1 MGNFVFC
8 CFNNLNFYVYFGR
21 MYILYY
27 FGEKIEI
34 VERYFKNVVFICE
47 KEFNFIS
54 KEGKGLFEE

>member
-1 MGNFVFC
+1 
-8 CFNNLNFYVYFGR
+8 

-47 KEFNFIS
+47 KEFNCIS